1 MSDEEL
7 EQIIHKAR
15 MFKELRR
22 AKERVKR
29 LERQLRGEPVQPEDS
44 PYVPEFLRVQ
54 VGAVYADGAGS
65 DMPLLR
71 NEKRT
76 HAMTVANSAGSS
88 VPINR
93 TPASPRR
100 IPLIESSH
108 VRSRQL
114 VDLLHEP
121 CL

>member
-29 LERQLRGEPVQPEDS
+29 LERELRGEPVQPEGS

-54 VGAVYADGAGS
+54 VGTARAERANS
-65 DMPLLR
+65 DTPCLA
-71 NEKRT
+71 NERGT
-76 HAMTVANSAGSS
+76 HAITVTNSLGRQPPTNGA
-88 VPINR
+88 P
-93 TPASPRR
+93 PAPRR
-100 IPLIESSH
+100 IRLIEGSH
-108 VRSRQL
+108 ARSRHL
-114 VDLLHEP
+114 VDLLPESP
-121 CL
+121 T

>member
-1 MSDEEL
+1 MSDDEL
-7 EQIIHKAR
+7 EQVIRKAR

-29 LERQLRGEPVQPEDS
+29 LERELRGEPVQPEDS

-54 VGAVYADGAGS
+54 VGAGYADGADS
-65 DMPLLR
+65 DMPFLR
-71 NEKRT
+71 NEKGA
-76 HAMTVANSAGSS
+76 HAMTVANSAGPR

-100 IPLIESSH
+100 TPLIESSH
-108 VRSRQL
+108 VRCRQL